1 MIEPHRVPR
10 PIPFAV
16 TLLAAASILAACSAS
31 GGGGGASAP
40 ASDPPTPVSEAPASV
55 APSAAGDPLDPDVPT
70 ACITLDAA
78 DCALAQALAMGAL
91 TDADPPVRYVQV
103 GPFGCLSDPCARTL
117 AARPEGDVTIEF
129 EGGQGITVHLRFA
142 PDGTAQA
149 DRAEAMGVSVPP
161 SSRAGM
167 AAGPQPYTLGH
178 CGVLSG
184 IDADGS
190 WWDPVG
196 PVDWDSPDAINAAE
210 GIFTLTD
217 PTHAIFVSSS
227 GFTLQLVRHE
237 GPKLLPMC
245 M

>member
-1 MIEPHRVPR
+1 M
-10 PIPFAV
+10 
-16 TLLAAASILAACSAS
+16 
-31 GGGGGASAP
+31 
-40 ASDPPTPVSEAPASV
+40 
-55 APSAAGDPLDPDVPT
+55 PT

-78 DCALAQALAMGAL
+78 DCARARDLTATAL
-91 TDADPPVRYVQV
+91 TNADPTARYVQV
-103 GPFGCLSDPCARTL
+103 GPFGCLTDPCPTTL
-117 AARPEGDVTIEF
+117 ADRPEGDVTIEF
-129 EGGQGITVHLRFA
+129 DGGTGINVHLIVA
-142 PDGTAQA
+142 PDGSF
-149 DRAEAMGVSVPP
+149 EAVRSEPMGVSVPP

-167 AAGPQPYTLGH
+167 AAGPQAYTLGH

-196 PVDWDSPDAINAAE
+196 PVDFDSPDAINAAE
-210 GIFTLTD
+210 GVLTLTD

-227 GFTLQLVRHE
+227 GFTLQLVRHD